1 MSQAD
6 AKQSTPNFD
15 PFEMWRQFYEANE
28 QAWTKAVKEMTTT
41 QDYAEAQGKM
51 LESMLAFQKMMRES
65 MSTQLNSLNVPTR
78 DDVSRL
84 GELVLGLEEK
94 MDKIDDHF
102 PSLEA
107 RFGDLDKK
115 ADALA
120 RLEKKVDKLAETDRL
135 AELEKRLDSIDRRI
149 AGLADRVAREV
160 QKEVQATAPE
170 PDRSARASGGRSR
183 GAEKAE

>member
-1 MSQAD
+1 MGQTD
-6 AKQSTPNFD
+6 PKQNTPSFD
-15 PFEMWRQFYEANE
+15 PFEVWRQLYEANE

-51 LESMLAFQKMMRES
+51 LESMLAFQKMMREN
-65 MSTQLNSLNVPTR
+65 MSAQLSNLNVPTR

-94 MDKIDDHF
+94 VDGLDDHF
-102 PSLEA
+102 PILEGRLA
-107 RFGDLDKK
+107 DLDKK
-115 ADALA
+115 IDAIA

-135 AELEKRLDSIDRRI
+135 AELEKRVESIDRRI

-160 QKEVQATAPE
+160 QKEVQASAPE
-170 PDRSARASGGRSR
+170 PDRTERTSGGRSR
-183 GAEKAE
+183 GAERS